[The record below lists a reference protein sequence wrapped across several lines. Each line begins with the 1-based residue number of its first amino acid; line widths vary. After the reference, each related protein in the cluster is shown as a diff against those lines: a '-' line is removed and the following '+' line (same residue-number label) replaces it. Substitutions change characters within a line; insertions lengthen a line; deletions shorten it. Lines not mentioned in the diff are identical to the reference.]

1 MDNNAQI
8 LCENKKIFVF
18 CRKNVIFI
26 TYIYSAQSRNISE
39 GFQMDFTFLQH
50 DGFPGLDQPVFYE
63 AATDFTASAGAYPLI
78 ACTEQ
83 FSMQIF
89 LKT

>member
-1 MDNNAQI
+1 
-8 LCENKKIFVF
+8 
-18 CRKNVIFI
+18 
-26 TYIYSAQSRNISE
+26 
-39 GFQMDFTFLQH
+39 MDFTFLQH

>member
-1 MDNNAQI
+1 MP
-8 LCENKKIFVF
+8 EK
-18 CRKNVIFI
+18 R
-26 TYIYSAQSRNISE
+26 YIHNIHIQRAE
-39 GFQMDFTFLQH
+39 QKHFRGFQMDFTFLH
-50 DGFPGLDQPVFYE
+50 HNGFPGLDQSVFYE
-63 AATDFTASAGAYPLI
+63 AATDFAASAGAYPLI